1 MKKNGLFK
9 YGDTVTLWDRRERQ
23 YMFTLAIGKRFES
36 HIGNVEHDDLI
47 GQPEG
52 SWVTTNKGH
61 LLLAF
66 RPTKAEYTVNMKRIA
81 TVVYPKDIGII
92 LSYANIYP
100 GAKVIEAGSGSG
112 ALTIALSDAVG
123 STGAVIS
130 YDVREDMSNLA
141 KANLETVAEFPQNV
155 TFKVGNLQEETLDSD
170 CDSAVLD
177 MPEPWHCIE
186 NVSSS
191 LKLGGVLLTFLPTVM
206 QVSDLVESLR
216 KSGKYA
222 LISTR
227 EILERPWQIEGRSVR
242 PMHRMVGH
250 TGFITTARR
259 YLPKDSMAN
268 D

>member
-1 MKKNGLFK
+1 
-9 YGDTVTLWDRRERQ
+9 
-23 YMFTLAIGKRFES
+23 MFILAIGKQFES
-36 HIGNVEHDDLI
+36 HIGNADHKDIV

-52 SWVTTNKGH
+52 SWIKTNKGH

-81 TVVYPKDIGII
+81 TVVYPKDIGVI
-92 LSYANIYP
+92 LSYANLYP
-100 GAKVIEAGSGSG
+100 GAKVMEAGSGSG

-123 STGAVIS
+123 STGSVIT
-130 YDVREDMSNLA
+130 YDVREDMSKLA
-141 KANLETVAEFPQNV
+141 KLNLEAVAEFPQNV
-155 TFKVGNLQEETLDSD
+155 TFKIGNLEEETLEQDF
-170 CDSAVLD
+170 DSAILD

-186 NVSSS
+186 NVSNG
-191 LKLGGVLLTFLPTVM
+191 LKLGGILLTFLPTVM
-206 QVSDLVESLR
+206 QVSDLVESLK

-222 LISTR
+222 LIATR
-227 EILERPWQIEGRSVR
+227 EIMERPWQIEGRSVR

-259 YLPKDSMAN
+259 YLPKNIMTN

>member
-1 MKKNGLFK
+1 MFE
-9 YGDTVTLWDRRERQ
+9 YGETVTLWDRRERQ

-36 HIGNVEHDDLI
+36 HIGNVEHEDLV
-47 GQPEG
+47 GQSEG
-52 SWVTTNKGH
+52 SWITTNKGH
-61 LLLAF
+61 FLLAF
-66 RPTKAEYTVNMKRIA
+66 RPTRAEFTVNMKRIA

-92 LSYANIYP
+92 LSYANVYP
-100 GAKVIEAGSGSG
+100 GAKVLEAGSGSG

-123 STGAVIS
+123 STGSVIS
-130 YDVREDMSNLA
+130 YDIREDMSKLA
-141 KANLETVAEFPQNV
+141 QSNLEIVAEFPQNV
-155 TFKVGNLQEETLDSD
+155 TFKVGNLQEEDIESD
-170 CDSAVLD
+170 FDSAVLD

-186 NVSSS
+186 NVSTS
-191 LKLGGVLLTFLPTVM
+191 LKLGGVLLTFLPTIM

-227 EILERPWQIEGRSVR
+227 EIMERPWQIEGRSVR

-259 YLPKDSMAN
+259 YLPKPFN
-268 D
+268 EK

>member
-1 MKKNGLFK
+1 MKKKGLFE
-9 YGDTVTLWDRRERQ
+9 YGETVTLWDRRERQ

-36 HIGNVEHDDLI
+36 HIGNVEHEDLV
-47 GQPEG
+47 GQSEG

-61 LLLAF
+61 FLLAF

-92 LSYANIYP
+92 LSYANVYP
-100 GAKVIEAGSGSG
+100 GAKVLEAGSGSG

-123 STGAVIS
+123 STGSVIS
-130 YDVREDMSNLA
+130 YDVREDMSKLA
-141 KANLETVAEFPQNV
+141 QSNLEIVAEFPQNV
-155 TFKVGNLQEETLDSD
+155 SFKVGNLQEEDLESD
-170 CDSAVLD
+170 FDSAVLD

-186 NVSSS
+186 NVSNS
-191 LKLGGVLLTFLPTVM
+191 LKLGGVLLTFLPTIM

-216 KSGKYA
+216 KSGEYA
-222 LISTR
+222 LIATR
-227 EILERPWQIEGRSVR
+227 EIMERPWQIEGRSVR

-259 YLPKDSMAN
+259 YLPKPFHGK
-268 D
+268 